1 MLGLPRVAT
10 TQVMVG
16 NYVIEREL
24 GRGGMG
30 VVYAARHRVLGK
42 PAAIKVLAN
51 PDQSNVERFFNEGRA
66 AMAIEHE
73 GVVRVYDIG
82 RASDG
87 RAYIAMELLDGSALS
102 VLLARG
108 PLPVRTAVG
117 YALQIA
123 RALAAVHAVDIV
135 HRDLKPENVIVV
147 AGEHVKLVDFGIAKL
162 VGELANNVKT
172 VSGALLGTPH
182 YMSPEQGEGVRELD
196 ARSDLY
202 SLGCVLFAMLTG
214 TPPFSSTGLGALIAM
229 HMYEPVPPLASR
241 CPSVST
247 ALEELVERLL
257 AKSPD
262 DRFPTA
268 TAVAEALSD
277 PAVLELRPTNAAATA
292 PMPVAVPTSDEEL
305 VDRPKSQDIAARRKA
320 RSGAPPGVERSAT
333 ADTVTADVVTADTVT
348 ADTAIDDANRLIAGT
363 GRPIGDADK
372 PIVRAAAVQRR
383 KRSTIA
389 IVATLLAVIGGGIAI
404 VAVARGRD
412 DAQPAVRDAAVA
424 LVVDATMLDAAPE
437 IVRPVAT
444 DASVPDVVTL
454 TIVGAPSSTEVRVR
468 GALVG
473 VVPRIEVPRGTQEV
487 ILVFTRDGYRSLSVP
502 VVPDRDQKVS
512 AKLQP
517 RSSGAGNPDNGEPTQ
532 DILTF
537 PR

>member
-247 ALEELVERLL
+247 ALEEIVERLL

-268 TAVAEALSD
+268 NAVVEALSD

-292 PMPVAVPTSDEEL
+292 PMPVAVPTSDDEL
-305 VDRPKSQDIAARRKA
+305 VDRPKPRDIAARR
-320 RSGAPPGVERSAT
+320 GSAT
-333 ADTVTADVVTADTVT
+333 PSSVRRPTTGDAHRPPTGDAVTADAAEAVTADRDIV
-348 ADTAIDDANRLIAGT
+348 DPPRRNRSA
-363 GRPIGDADK
+363 
-372 PIVRAAAVQRR
+372 
-383 KRSTIA
+383 
-389 IVATLLAVIGGGIAI
+389 IAI
-404 VAVARGRD
+404 VAVLVAVIAAGATVFVVAGGREEARPT
-412 DAQPAVRDAAVA
+412 ADAAVA
-424 LVVDATMLDAAPE
+424 IAGDAAAVIDARSE
-437 IVRPVAT
+437 VVVTAA

-454 TIVGAPSSTEVRVR
+454 TIVGAPASTEVRVR
-468 GALVG
+468 GVVIG
-473 VVPRIEVPRGTQEV
+473 VVPRIEVQRGTQEV
-487 ILVFTRDGYRSLSVP
+487 LLVFTRDGYRSLSVP
-502 VVPDRDQKVS
+502 VVPDRDQEVA